1 MVVAGVSMEVD
12 SSRLTALTFCKGIK
26 PRYDCLQ
33 AKFTSIDIPQT
44 RRKISSLHGHKEKAP
59 RSCPDLGRFQPLSS
73 KRFVFRTEWQRLH

>member
-12 SSRLTALTFCKGIK
+12 SSRLTALTFYKGNK

-44 RRKISSLHGHKEKAP
+44 RRKISSLHGHKE
-59 RSCPDLGRFQPLSS
+59 
-73 KRFVFRTEWQRLH
+73 